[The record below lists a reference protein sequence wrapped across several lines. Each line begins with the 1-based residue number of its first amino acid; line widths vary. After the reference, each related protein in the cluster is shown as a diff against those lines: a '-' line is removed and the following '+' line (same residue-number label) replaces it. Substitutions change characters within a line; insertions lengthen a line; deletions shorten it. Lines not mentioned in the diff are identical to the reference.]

1 MSVLVVL
8 IGGAA
13 DGREFRV
20 PEDDP
25 IATAGV
31 MNLPESEEPAGE
43 TFTLLR
49 YLWDGT
55 ERGDG
60 ARRFRLHRPGL
71 SDPGSA
77 NAGTP

>member
-20 PEDDP
+20 PDDDP
-25 IATAGV
+25 IATSGV
-31 MNLPESEEPAGE
+31 MGLPESDEPAGE

-49 YLWDGT
+49 YRWDGS
-55 ERGDG
+55 ERADG
-60 ARRFRLHRPGL
+60 ARRFRLDG
-71 SDPGSA
+71 
-77 NAGTP
+77 